1 MKCMNLYSLLL
12 VVLIFVSCGSS
23 NDASGMIAPTVNVS
37 PTQVSATYEGVVT
50 KLSITSDQ
58 EWTAFSGDACKEWVS
73 CKTSGSIGTQ
83 GTVEVTVKANT
94 SNQSREGEIIVKSGI
109 TRISIPVSQDAKPEE
124 PVDPDIQV
132 PEGYKLVWQDEFNN
146 TSLSTPDESL
156 WKYETGHGTDGWGN
170 NEIQNYI
177 AGSKDGV
184 VCADVSNGTLKII
197 AQKVGDEVYSIR
209 MNTRTNWK
217 YGTLKLV

>member
-1 MKCMNLYSLLL
+1 
-12 VVLIFVSCGSS
+12 
-23 NDASGMIAPTVNVS
+23 MIAPTVNVS

-58 EWTAFSGDACKEWVS
+58 EWTAFSGDACKECVS

-124 PVDPDIQV
+124 PMKQGMV
-132 PEGYKLVWQDEFNN
+132 PMVGVIMKFRTILLV
-146 TSLSTPDESL
+146 LKMES
-156 WKYETGHGTDGWGN
+156 Y
-170 NEIQNYI
+170 
-177 AGSKDGV
+177 A
-184 VCADVSNGTLKII
+184 
-197 AQKVGDEVYSIR
+197 R
-209 MNTRTNWK
+209 M
-217 YGTLKLV
+217 

>member
-132 PEGYKLVWQDEFNN
+132 PEGYKLVWQDEI
-146 TSLSTPDESL
+146 
-156 WKYETGHGTDGWGN
+156 GRAH
-170 NEIQNYI
+170 
-177 AGSKDGV
+177 V
-184 VCADVSNGTLKII
+184 
-197 AQKVGDEVYSIR
+197 
-209 MNTRTNWK
+209 
-217 YGTLKLV
+217 

>member
-1 MKCMNLYSLLL
+1 
-12 VVLIFVSCGSS
+12 
-23 NDASGMIAPTVNVS
+23 MIAPTVNVS

-217 YGTLKLV
+217 YGYFEALFETTERKGYLACFLDVT